1 MRHLCWTWGSLLLAL
16 THGALAQTAKFEVVT
31 VKPAAPDARRTFVE
45 FAPGGRINLTNMTL
59 KGMIGFAWDVQP
71 FQISGGPPWLDSVRY
86 DVTAKPEGSAKPGEL
101 PVMVQALLA
110 DRFQLAVHRGT
121 QELPIYAL
129 VLARKDGKLGP
140 GLTVSK
146 EGSCTPFDPSK
157 PPGRPQPG
165 SAPRRTCGNSSVNP
179 SRVAAVG
186 VPIARLLPMLEM
198 VLGRTTVDKTGLT
211 GNFDIS
217 MEWAPDETQAM
228 QWPPDVPRPP
238 QSDVA
243 GPSLFS
249 AIQEQLGLKLESAK
263 SPVEVVVIDH
273 AERASDN
280 DACKPAP
287 LFVDDRVCYRLVR
300 SVVRGTWT

>member
-1 MRHLCWTWGSLLLAL
+1 MQS
-16 THGALAQTAKFEVVT
+16 ALAQTDGHPVFEVAT
-31 VKPAAPDARRTFVE
+31 IKPAATDARGTFVE
-45 FAPGGRINLTNMTL
+45 FARGGRINLTNMTL

-71 FQISGGPPWLDSVRY
+71 FQISGGPSWLDSVRY

-101 PVMVQALLA
+101 PVMIQALLA

-140 GLTVSK
+140 GLTESK
-146 EGSCTPFDPSK
+146 EGSCSLFDPSN
-157 PPGRPQPG
+157 PPARPQPG
-165 SAPRRTCGNSSVNP
+165 NAPRRGCGNSTVNP
-179 SRVAAVG
+179 SRLAAIG
-186 VPIARLLPMLEM
+186 IPIARLLPMLQT
-198 VLGRTTVDKTGLT
+198 VLGRTIVDKTELT

-228 QWPPDVPRPP
+228 QWLPDMPKPL

-249 AIQEQLGLKLESAK
+249 AIQQQLGLKLESAK
-263 SPVEVVVIDH
+263 GPVEVIVIDH
-273 AERASDN
+273 AEKASAN
-280 DACKPAP
+280 
-287 LFVDDRVCYRLVR
+287 
-300 SVVRGTWT
+300 